1 MIDLWLKSDTCLVA
15 HIPARIIVTRAEE
28 VKASNEQGYKQNDLD
43 VDRTSP
49 GRSSSANN
57 IYNLGMISQCTQ
69 VPPQIPA
76 RKKRGLNENYD
87 AAFTKTHVFTMY
99 FIKGFIY
106 CVLMYISFSLI
117 GYYHAS
123 GSHYATKLLNGP
135 ASRLCSFCSCP
146 NLN

>member
-28 VKASNEQGYKQNDLD
+28 VKVSNEQGYKQNDLD

-76 RKKRGLNENYD
+76 RKKG
-87 AAFTKTHVFTMY
+87 A
-99 FIKGFIY
+99 
-106 CVLMYISFSLI
+106 
-117 GYYHAS
+117 
-123 GSHYATKLLNGP
+123 
-135 ASRLCSFCSCP
+135 
-146 NLN
+146 